1 MQMKF
6 PKDMAS
12 EDTVKSLNNVT
23 EATHTF
29 TLLTPSF
36 FKIIKKELKS

>member
-29 TLLTPSF
+29 TLRPLVF
-36 FKIIKKELKS
+36 QNH